1 MPREGTELAAQ
12 QKEMLEA
19 KGIPEETDEGLNS
32 SEELGES
39 GSLDEDNGD

>member
-19 KGIPEETDEGLNS
+19 EGIPEETNEGLNS

-39 GSLDEDNGD
+39 GSSDEDNGD